1 MQNSYSKNKQ
11 IQNELGL
18 WLIKGNYSLFGTI
31 VLNRQIKPETFR
43 RKLYEYHGRLDRK
56 LLGSKYHKKP
66 ITWRTRFVAL
76 LEHLDTNLH
85 AHMLI
90 KPARNKQFRCQMQ
103 SPYIW
108 EEICP
113 GGDLKI
119 DYINSKESLIKIC
132 RYSTKECWN
141 ERNFGKFIISDE
153 FIQNAQ

>member
-56 LLGSKYHKKP
+56 LLGSKYHKK
-66 ITWRTRFVAL
+66 
-76 LEHLDTNLH
+76 
-85 AHMLI
+85 
-90 KPARNKQFRCQMQ
+90 FRCQMQ